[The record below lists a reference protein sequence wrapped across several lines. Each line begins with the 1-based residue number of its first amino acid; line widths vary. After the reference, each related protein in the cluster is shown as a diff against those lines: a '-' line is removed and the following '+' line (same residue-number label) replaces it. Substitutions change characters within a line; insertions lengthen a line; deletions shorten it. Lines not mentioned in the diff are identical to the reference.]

1 MARTPAPRRARRRR
15 PATATTGA
23 GPVAPGGAAT
33 ATAAA
38 TPGLT
43 DPTSRARTSAAAGR
57 DGRLL
62 AALEA
67 DARLSY
73 AELGERIGLSKTPTW
88 ARVRALEQSGVITGY
103 RAEIDPATLGLE
115 LHAFVEVRLRPT
127 LHAEFEQAVL
137 RHPAV
142 LECFT
147 TAGQADYL
155 LHVLVAGIGALD
167 ALLRDEVS
175 RMPGVERLSTTVGM
189 KTIKHRARLTDCAAW
204 AARPARAGH
213 NRGVT
218 PGARGEG
225 SS

>member
-1 MARTPAPRRARRRR
+1 MARSPAPRSVPRRRDRPRSGAAPAGASRRAATPVASPGSTGARAR
-15 PATATTGA
+15 
-23 GPVAPGGAAT
+23 AAT
-33 ATAAA
+33 A
-38 TPGLT
+38 
-43 DPTSRARTSAAAGR
+43 R
-57 DGRLL
+57 DERLL
-62 AALEA
+62 AALEG

-88 ARVRALEQSGVITGY
+88 ARVRALEQAGVITGY
-103 RAEIDPATLGLE
+103 RAEIDPAVLGLE

-127 LHAEFEQAVL
+127 LHADFEQAVL

-175 RMPGVERLSTTVGM
+175 RMPGVERLATTVGM
-189 KTIKHRARLTDCAAW
+189 KTVKHRARITDCVGW
-204 AARPARAGH
+204 AARPVRGGH
-213 NRGVT
+213 NRVTT